1 VISTE
6 RRLRLVAALPASEG
20 LRGAWVASRASPAAA
35 LEQLAAA
42 WARAASTAPAEV
54 LAEIAAL
61 AVCLIDAMYRDFRP
75 FGEWAGRLRETGGSV
90 DEHSPPE
97 RQVVVAAGLA
107 VAEMHGAAP
116 PGTQPPSVDAWVVQL
131 ARCTDA
137 DAALAA
143 ASAMLAALGTAGRP
157 ADAARIEVE
166 AAGFEARGSPWWR
179 GHWQSMCGQ
188 HALFAHRPD
197 RADERFV
204 AAAGT
209 ADAHGIRELGVVV
222 AVMRARLAL
231 VRRDTASARALLER
245 CGVPDEA
252 VEPMWCAI
260 VLQQRSLALLVDGRF
275 VEALEAARRAEAF
288 AARAAAPDDESV
300 QMRVLEG
307 YCLAVAGDYAG
318 AGACLSAA
326 CDRAAPVQKQ
336 QARLLADIAEVLGMP
351 AGSARR
357 EKLAH
362 AIAFIRSIEY
372 TGFYWPAPQVAAR
385 LCADALAAGI
395 DVDYVRD
402 IVRVRGLE
410 PPPRAPRAWPWRCTI
425 RALGDCVVDVDA
437 AGAPDRR
444 GVQGKPLELLQHIVA
459 GGGRQ
464 VGVDPIVGALWPGE
478 GRVGALTALNVTLH
492 RLRRALGGG
501 TAVTLSDRVL
511 SLDPARVWL
520 DVWALDDALRDLAK
534 VDAGGVTEAAGAVLD
549 LYAGPLLPAAAD
561 RAIVEARGKLRRRID
576 LALAAAAAQL
586 PADECRRLLMRA
598 LAVDPDLAHCAGA
611 LLR

>member
-1 VISTE
+1 
-6 RRLRLVAALPASEG
+6 
-20 LRGAWVASRASPAAA
+20 
-35 LEQLAAA
+35 
-42 WARAASTAPAEV
+42 
-54 LAEIAAL
+54 
-61 AVCLIDAMYRDFRP
+61 MYRDFRS

-107 VAEMHGAAP
+107 VAEMHGAVP

-204 AAAGT
+204 AAAAT

-231 VRRDTASARALLER
+231 VRRDTASARALLDR
-245 CGVPDEA
+245 CGAPDEA
-252 VEPMWCAI
+252 AEPMWCAI

-351 AGSARR
+351 TGSARR

-362 AIAFIRSIEY
+362 AIAFIRSLEY

-437 AGAPDRR
+437 ASAPDRR

-464 VGVDPIVGALWPGE
+464 VGVDPIVGALRPGE
-478 GRVGALTALNVTLH
+478 ARGRADGTQRDPAPAAPCAGGRHGGDAVRPRAFARPGARVARRVGA
-492 RLRRALGGG
+492 RR
-501 TAVTLSDRVL
+501 
-511 SLDPARVWL
+511 W
-520 DVWALDDALRDLAK
+520 LRDLAK
-534 VDAGGVTEAAGAVLD
+534 VDVGGVTEAAGAVLD

-586 PADECRRLLMRA
+586 PAEECRRLLMRA
-598 LAVDPDLAHCAGA
+598 LAVDPDLAHCAVRWSDSRRFRSRTLVRVASKSRVARPGSA
-611 LLR
+611 SDGRTWAVVRAAAVSICKVPCKCAVRRTGQ